1 MTPNKKSRIC
11 YKGFMVTYVHE
22 NLRTN
27 HPLRFNGQNPF
38 VNSWEINKDRAAWCI
53 TSFNGPI
60 LFGANEREQH
70 GNGANEAKLKL
81 LIDAW
86 NYQIILISL
95 YGCFFFQSWE
105 GRWLVVGFTS
115 AIPYSF
121 RSIINDGWVG
131 FYYRLGAGCPLNP
144 LAHSRFV
151 RTSFTSTLLKN

>member
-22 NLRTN
+22 IFVLTI
-27 HPLRFNGQNPF
+27 PYDYPF
-38 VNSWEINKDRAAWCI
+38 VNSWEINNYQQVRYITGIWSNDEAITDRAAWCI

-60 LFGANEREQH
+60 LFGANERKQH

-105 GRWLVVGFTS
+105 GRWLV
-115 AIPYSF
+115 
-121 RSIINDGWVG
+121 
-131 FYYRLGAGCPLNP
+131 
-144 LAHSRFV
+144 
-151 RTSFTSTLLKN
+151 